1 MVCGRIINMN
11 SAPTKKKKGSSE
23 IVLKISHG
31 FPKEVKGRGR
41 ERQEPTSVKKRAL
54 KINDDIP

>member
-1 MVCGRIINMN
+1 MVCGRIIKMN

-41 ERQEPTSVKKRAL
+41 EARANKCKEERIENKR
-54 KINDDIP
+54 